1 VALVYSYYVEFKDF
15 GGNFDQ
21 QQVED
26 VGFGRLRHREGIPH
40 GVSL

>member
-1 VALVYSYYVEFKDF
+1 VEFKDF

-26 VGFGRLRHREGIPH
+26 IGFGRLRHRGEYLLGLF
-40 GVSL
+40 GRFV